1 MTTRTPDDPTTIP
14 DIYKEAHQRLPDH
27 VRVLP
32 TSHPA
37 YQDAL
42 REMCDVVLADV
53 RDHPRRADRAHAAQ
67 R

>member
-1 MTTRTPDDPTTIP
+1 MTTAVQDDQ
-14 DIYKEAHQRLPDH
+14 AHQRLPDH

-42 REMCDVVLADV
+42 RRMVEVVLADV
-53 RDHPRRADRAHAAQ
+53 RDRRDADDRAP
-67 R
+67 